1 MGYYS
6 NENQI
11 DSYGINHSGFSIQDE
26 LNYQF
31 ARAERENNLIEQFKK
46 HGLKTYPQYNTNF
59 WGKPSDNNYGLGMNN
74 IEIQPTA
81 TQPSYTTESAWG
93 YPNNSQSPFYNKM
106 GRPYNLQQEQY
117 KLGTLSGLYE
127 SGHNYAAVGTD
138 NAGGT
143 SYGAYQISTNTGT
156 MQKYLDFLQ
165 QNPTYQ
171 NFAQILNNAGGA
183 NDAKLKTQSFVNA
196 WTKLSKDDDFKEAQ
210 YNFIVDTHLKPLIN
224 VIKEPDILRLN
235 ERHPVVKDALYSM
248 SVQHRKAAKIV
259 NDTLDELKREY
270 GNNLN
275 QISDDVI
282 LRKLYQNRINYVQ
295 NLPESQTPGDK
306 RITKQEKMNIINNR
320 YPYELRKALEQLK

>member
-1 MGYYS
+1 
-6 NENQI
+6 
-11 DSYGINHSGFSIQDE
+11 
-26 LNYQF
+26 
-31 ARAERENNLIEQFKK
+31 
-46 HGLKTYPQYNTNF
+46 
-59 WGKPSDNNYGLGMNN
+59 
-74 IEIQPTA
+74 
-81 TQPSYTTESAWG
+81 
-93 YPNNSQSPFYNKM
+93 
-106 GRPYNLQQEQY
+106 
-117 KLGTLSGLYE
+117 
-127 SGHNYAAVGTD
+127 
-138 NAGGT
+138 
-143 SYGAYQISTNTGT
+143 

-196 WTKLSKDDDFKEAQ
+196 WTKLSKDDDFREAQ